1 MKNVFK
7 LITLLFALGAVLPL
21 HATPTAAP
29 DTWGGDFASRPR
41 LTGDWGGVRDDMAD
55 KGVTLDVDTYWMPQT
70 ILSGGKDETS
80 ASWGNV
86 ITALKVDTGK
96 AGMWKGGHFKVQTV
110 TSFGNNLISETGT
123 FVPANLSWLLPS
135 VAESRDTHDLPREE
149 KAETL
154 TTERI
159 ESRDTHDLPR
169 MNYRESRRESR
180 DTHDLPRIN

>member
-1 MKNVFK
+1 VAIPAVNEFWQTGNQALNSNRTPIKQIQASGETMKNVFK

-135 VAESRDTHDLPREE
+135 VAESRDTHEW
-149 KAETL
+149 
-154 TTERI
+154 
-159 ESRDTHDLPR
+159 H
-169 MNYRESRRESR
+169 
-180 DTHDLPRIN
+180 